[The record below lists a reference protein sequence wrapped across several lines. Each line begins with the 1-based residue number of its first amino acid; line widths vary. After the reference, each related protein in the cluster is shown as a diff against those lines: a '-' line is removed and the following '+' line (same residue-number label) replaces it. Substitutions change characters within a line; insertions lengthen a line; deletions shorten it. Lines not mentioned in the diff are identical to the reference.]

1 MGWHIWDTVGI
12 VRSLKAKLYFTE
24 FSFIIYFRA
33 LSSIIVLSSPCPYP
47 NFTNVEWHKIIQ
59 ENPYQLQKPII
70 LPSISRALLEASRKH
85 VVGED
90 SYMLP
95 ESSELS
101 RAAARTFNDL
111 WVKLCFIFVKTVK
124 RRLA

>member
-1 MGWHIWDTVGI
+1 
-12 VRSLKAKLYFTE
+12 
-24 FSFIIYFRA
+24 
-33 LSSIIVLSSPCPYP
+33 VLSSPCPYP

-59 ENPYQLQKPII
+59 ETPYQFQKPII
-70 LPSISRALLEASRKH
+70 LPSISCALLEASRKH

-101 RAAARTFNDL
+101 RAAARTFNEIVLYICEDC
-111 WVKLCFIFVKTVK
+111 K
-124 RRLA
+124 

>member
-1 MGWHIWDTVGI
+1 
-12 VRSLKAKLYFTE
+12 L
-24 FSFIIYFRA
+24 
-33 LSSIIVLSSPCPYP
+33 SIIVLSSPCPYP

-59 ENPYQLQKPII
+59 ETPYRFQKPII
-70 LPSISRALLEASRKH
+70 LPSISCALLEASRKH

-101 RAAARTFNDL
+101 RAAARTFNEIVLYICEDC
-111 WVKLCFIFVKTVK
+111 K
-124 RRLA
+124 